1 MRYHVG
7 TPTNKGK
14 KMAGKQ
20 RKTVFLDDE
29 TIEYLD
35 DEIHNMGHSGHE
47 VNYSDAINAMVKI
60 LGRKLKGVNKK

>member
-1 MRYHVG
+1 MYYHVG

-14 KMAGKQ
+14 KMAGKE
-20 RKTVFLDDE
+20 RKTVFLDEE
-29 TIEYLD
+29 TIKFLD
-35 DEIHNMGHSGHE
+35 VEIENMGHSGHD